1 MHSRTDNINLHLM
14 MMQIKL
20 LMTSELLRSRYQG
33 NLETSMTGRDFI
45 SDTVQLIYCKFRK
58 IIFKRYGSYIDS
70 PDWIKEQKA
79 TINPKYTDDKCF

>member
-1 MHSRTDNINLHLM
+1 MA
-14 MMQIKL
+14 
-20 LMTSELLRSRYQG
+20 
-33 NLETSMTGRDFI
+33 GRGFI

>member
-1 MHSRTDNINLHLM
+1 
-14 MMQIKL
+14 
-20 LMTSELLRSRYQG
+20 
-33 NLETSMTGRDFI
+33 MTGRDCI